1 MIQMLAA
8 RHALRNTWVGIA
20 LAVSVAGL
28 VYANI
33 LSIPAPVSAALVSAF
48 ALEACLYALPGI
60 EGARQRLER
69 RLRRP
74 ALALLMTASAA
85 LPYCV
90 YALPTGVFRP
100 ASLAAILALASAA
113 SFWYVFFPRRPAIDL
128 AYVALVGAVILLYPF
143 ARLYGTPVPRLPLFI
158 LGQLMWTRLAI
169 FECLS
174 LANMQPE
181 GFGFLPRRREWAAGA
196 VNFLLFL
203 PIGALLGWA
212 LKLVR
217 FHPRQGDWRL
227 TALLAAG
234 TFLGMLWVV
243 ALREEFFFRGLLQR
257 WLGRSLRNDWAGL
270 AAASVLFGL
279 LHLPFRGFPNWRF
292 ALLAAVAGAF
302 YGRAYLTTR
311 SVRAAMVTHA
321 LVNTVWR
328 VFFW

>member
-1 MIQMLAA
+1 M
-8 RHALRNTWVGIA
+8 
-20 LAVSVAGL
+20 
-28 VYANI
+28 
-33 LSIPAPVSAALVSAF
+33 
-48 ALEACLYALPGI
+48 
-60 EGARQRLER
+60 EGARKRLEQR
-69 RLRRP
+69 MRRP
-74 ALALLMTASAA
+74 ALALVMTVSAA

-100 ASLAAILALASAA
+100 GSLVAILALASVA
-113 SFWYVFFPRRPAIDL
+113 SFWYVLFPRRPAIDL
-128 AYVALVGAVILLYPF
+128 AYVAVIAAVMLAYPF
-143 ARLYGTPVPRLPLFI
+143 ALVYATPVPRLPLAI
-158 LGQLMWTRLAI
+158 LGSLMWTRLAI

-174 LANMQPE
+174 IGNMHPE
-181 GFGFLPRRREWAAGA
+181 GFGLLPNRREWAAGA
-196 VNFLLFL
+196 IHFLLFL
-203 PIGALLGWA
+203 PVGALLGWA

-217 FHPRQGDWRL
+217 FHPPNGDWRI

-257 WLGRSLRNDWAGL
+257 WLGRWLRNDWA
-270 AAASVLFGL
+270 AVSAASVLFGL

-292 ALLAAVAGAF
+292 AILAAVAGAF
-302 YGRAYLTTR
+302 YGRVYLTTR

>member
-8 RHALRNTWVGIA
+8 WV
-20 LAVSVAGL
+20 
-28 VYANI
+28 AN
-33 LSIPAPVSAALVSAF
+33 LQNIPATALVPLVAAF
-48 ALEACLYALPGI
+48 VTEACLYALPVI
-60 EGARQRLER
+60 ESARKGLER
-69 RLRRP
+69 RLSPP

-100 ASLAAILALASAA
+100 ASLGGILALASVA

-128 AYVALVGAVILLYPF
+128 TYVALVAAVILFYPF
-143 ARLYGTPVPRLPLFI
+143 AGIYGTPVPHLPLFV

-181 GFGFLPRRREWAAGA
+181 GFGFLPRRREWTAGL

-203 PIGALLGWA
+203 PVGALAGWA
-212 LKLVR
+212 LKLAR
-217 FHPRQGDWRL
+217 FHPRTGDWRM
-227 TALLAAG
+227 TVLLAAA
-234 TFLGMLWVV
+234 TFLGMLWLV

-257 WLGRSLRNDWAGL
+257 WLARWLKNDWAGL

-279 LHLPFRGFPNWRF
+279 LHLPFRAFPNWRF
-292 ALLAAVAGAF
+292 ALLATLAGAF

-328 VFFW
+328 VFFS

>member
-8 RHALRNTWVGIA
+8 WV
-20 LAVSVAGL
+20 
-28 VYANI
+28 AN
-33 LSIPAPVSAALVSAF
+33 LQNIPAPVLVPLIAAF
-48 ALEACLYALPGI
+48 ALEACLYALPMI
-60 EGARQRLER
+60 EGARRSLER

-90 YALPTGVFRP
+90 YAWPAGVFRP
-100 ASLAAILALASAA
+100 ASLAAILALASVA
-113 SFWYVFFPRRPAIDL
+113 SFWYLFFPRRPAIDL
-128 AYVALVGAVILLYPF
+128 AYVALVAAVMLLYPF
-143 ARLYGTPVPRLPLFI
+143 ARIYGTPVPGLPLAI

-174 LANMQPE
+174 IAKMHPE
-181 GFGFLPRRREWAAGA
+181 GLGFLPNRREWATGA
-196 VNFLLFL
+196 LNFLLFL
-203 PIGALLGWA
+203 PIGALAGWA

-217 FHPRQGDWRL
+217 FHPPRADWRL
-227 TALLAAG
+227 TALLAVA

-257 WLGRSLRNDWAGL
+257 WLGRWLKNDWAGL
-270 AAASVLFGL
+270 AVASVLFGL
-279 LHLPFRGFPNWRF
+279 LHLSFRGFPNWRF
-292 ALLAAVAGAF
+292 AILATLAGAF